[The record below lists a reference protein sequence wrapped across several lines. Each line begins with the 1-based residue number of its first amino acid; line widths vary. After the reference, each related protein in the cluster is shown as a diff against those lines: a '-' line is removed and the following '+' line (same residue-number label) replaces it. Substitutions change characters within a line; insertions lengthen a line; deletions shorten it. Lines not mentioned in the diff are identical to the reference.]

1 MSDQVNAAVTRFVIG
16 IDLGTTNSSLAYIDL
31 EEAGDQP
38 PKLLPIIQWEGE
50 EQSIEDLR
58 LPSFLWLLPKN
69 TVKKGLW
76 THPALPSE
84 KSAWVIGRY
93 ARSKAL
99 TAPLEVVHSAK
110 SWASTG
116 TVSHRLSK
124 ILPWGSEGDKLSPLE
139 VQTAILDHLKKAWDL
154 HAPAH
159 PFNDQR
165 VVITVPASFDEFA
178 QRLTLEAAKLA
189 NYPKTVELL
198 EEPLAAYYDWEARHE
213 AHKGRILVCDIGGG
227 TSDFTLLQ
235 KTDTGSERLKV
246 SEHLLLGGD
255 NIDLSI
261 AHRLAARLSPEEI
274 PRDAWNL
281 LLAQTRQI
289 KESALMGTANET
301 YHLSI
306 PLDAKK
312 LFGSYLTGEVSSD
325 EIRAFVLNDF
335 FPQALAHERPA
346 KASGLASWGLPYAK
360 DSAITRQLAEF
371 LDGSPID
378 ALLCVGGTLIPD
390 LLKKRILENLSAWQS
405 NPIEFLDLPE
415 SDLAIA
421 YGAARFARLRA
432 KREELIDSPYP
443 RDLLIEVEARGGK
456 TDLCLIPKGHPRMKP
471 YEPKIEGLHIRL
483 GQDVRFQIFAVNND
497 GSKQALPPL
506 VLKLPAKGK
515 KDLIPVRLEASV
527 RETGVLE
534 VSCHSLDGT
543 QQWTLDFAIDTGRA
557 ESETQS
563 TLALTSVPLL
573 KEAQALVKD
582 HFSKESRGKLRI
594 EQLPLA
600 LEQLW
605 GKSRDEWSADQ
616 LRGLWPAL
624 EAVMFNRNLSP
635 EHEAN
640 WFYLAGFALRP
651 GFGYRGDE
659 ERMQSLLRVYDESF
673 RRVDGNTRLLTHWW
687 ILWRRLAGGL
697 NPSFQQRLFDRY
709 MPLLRKEKEA
719 SPELIRLL
727 ASLERLDRS
736 SKEQLGRLFLNQLKD
751 GLKSHV
757 DTRLWALARL
767 AARYPVY
774 ANAAYVLAPGV
785 IETWADD
792 LMAMT
797 LPSKARPALFYAWAG
812 RLRGDKQ
819 FDIDLSYRQKFLARI
834 DNPDWRKTLEELIAP
849 DFSTQSQMLAD
860 SLPSGFVFRN

>member
-1 MSDQVNAAVTRFVIG
+1 MSDQVNAARNRFVIG

-31 EEAGDQP
+31 EASDQERP
-38 PKLLPIIQWEGE
+38 TLLPIIQWEGE
-50 EQSIEDLR
+50 DQSIEDLR

-69 TVKKGLW
+69 TAKKGIW
-76 THPALPSE
+76 THPALPTE
-84 KSAWVIGRY
+84 KSSWVIGRY
-93 ARSKAL
+93 ARAKAL
-99 TAPLEVVHSAK
+99 SSPLEVIHSAK

-159 PFNDQR
+159 PFKDQR

-178 QRLTLEAAKLA
+178 QRLTLEAAALA
-189 NYPKTVELL
+189 DYPAAVELL
-198 EEPLAAYYDWEARHE
+198 EEPLAAYYDWEARNV
-213 AHKGRILVCDIGGG
+213 AHQGRILVCDIGGG

-235 KTDTGSERLKV
+235 KTDVGTERLKV

-261 AHRLAARLSPEEI
+261 AHRLASRLSDSEI

-281 LLAQTRQI
+281 LLAQTRQL
-289 KESALMGTANET
+289 KESALSGDGEET

-312 LFGSYLTGEVSSD
+312 LFGSYLTGEVRAD
-325 EIRAFVLNDF
+325 EIRAFVMEDF
-335 FPQALAHERPA
+335 FPTTLKDERPI
-346 KASGLASWGLPYAK
+346 KASGLQSWGLPYAK

-371 LDGSPID
+371 LDGSSID

-390 LLKKRILENLSAWQS
+390 VLKKRLLENLRAWQS
-405 NPIEFLDLPE
+405 EPIQALDLPE

-421 YGAARFARLRA
+421 YGAARFAWLRA
-432 KREELIDSPYP
+432 RAEDLIQSPYP
-443 RDLLIEVEARGGK
+443 RDLLIEVEAKNGK
-456 TDLCLIPKGHPRMKP
+456 SDLCLIPKGHPRMQV

-483 GQDVRFQIFAVNND
+483 GQDVRFQIFAVAPD
-497 GSKQALPPL
+497 GGKQSLPPL
-506 VLKLPAKGK
+506 VLKLSSKGK

-534 VSCHSLDGT
+534 VSCHSLDGS
-543 QQWTLDFAIDTGRA
+543 QQWTLDFAIDTARA
-557 ESETQS
+557 EAEAQS
-563 TLALTSVPLL
+563 ALSLDSVPRL
-573 KEAQALVKD
+573 KEAQTLIKE
-582 HFSKESRGKLRI
+582 HYSKESRGKLRI

-605 GKSRDEWSADQ
+605 GIPREEWSADQ
-616 LRGLWPAL
+616 LRALWPAL
-624 EAVMFNRNLSP
+624 ETVMFNRNLSP

-651 GFGYRGDE
+651 GFGYQGDE
-659 ERMQSLLRVYDESF
+659 ERIHSLLRIYDESF

-697 NPSFQQRLFDRY
+697 NPSFQQKLFDRY
-709 MPLLRKEKEA
+709 MPLLRKDKDP

-736 SKEQLGRLFLNQLKD
+736 SKEQLGRLFLNQLREGQKP
-751 GLKSHV
+751 HV
-757 DTRLWALARL
+757 ETRLWALARL

-774 ANAAYVLAPGV
+774 ANAAYVLAPSV
-785 IETWADD
+785 VEAWADE
-792 LMAMT
+792 LMT
-797 LPSKARPALFYAWAG
+797 LSLPAKARPALFYAWAG

-819 FDIDLSYRQKFLARI
+819 FDIDPSYRDKFLARI
-834 DNPDWRKTLEELIAP
+834 DNPDWRKALEELVSP